1 MSCEDAPAGHGRRG
15 AKPHALPSGSRRL
28 DRGDTPRPPGEE
40 PGGGRAGPAEPA
52 RNTAPETRLTLGQLR
67 TFLAV
72 ASTGSVRAAADQLVV
87 TQPAVSAALAA
98 VRKQVGVA
106 LVMRDGRGLRLTPA
120 GEALAER
127 ARAALALLD
136 EAVAAA
142 RGEADPDRGRLRLAS
157 VTTAGEHLAP
167 PLLASFLADHPEV
180 AVSME
185 VGNRRRVADLLAHH
199 EVDLAIGGRP
209 PPGAETLATRANHL
223 VVVGAAGEKQRR
235 RRGRTVTTADLDMA
249 TWLLREPGSGTRATA
264 EALLEE
270 LGIAPRIQ
278 TFGSNGAVV
287 ESVRIGLG
295 ITLISADA
303 VAGHVAAGA
312 LEEWEHPGLPVE
324 RPWHLLGRTGEP
336 LAPTP
341 DRFLTHL
348 LDCGW
353 ERPGRISQGTA

>member
-1 MSCEDAPAGHGRRG
+1 MSM
-15 AKPHALPSGSRRL
+15 
-28 DRGDTPRPPGEE
+28 
-40 PGGGRAGPAEPA
+40 AE
-52 RNTAPETRLTLGQLR
+52 ETRLTLGQLR

-72 ASTGSVRAAADQLVV
+72 ASTGSVRAAAEQLVV
-87 TQPAVSAALAA
+87 TQPAVSSALAA

-120 GEALAER
+120 GEALAQR

-167 PLLASFLADHPEV
+167 PLLASFLATHPEV
-180 AVSME
+180 AVSLE

-209 PPGAETLATRANHL
+209 PPGAETLAVRANRL
-223 VVVGAAGEKQRR
+223 VVISAPTSPAG
-235 RRGRTVTTADLDMA
+235 RRGKAVPRTVTETELATA

-264 EALLEE
+264 EALLDG
-270 LGIAPRIQ
+270 LGISPRIL

-295 ITLISADA
+295 VTLISADA
-303 VAGHVAAGA
+303 VAGDLKSGG
-312 LEEWEHPGLPVE
+312 LEEWRVPGPPID
-324 RPWHLLGRTGEP
+324 RPWHLMARAGEP

-341 DRFLTHL
+341 DRFLAHL
-348 LDCGW
+348 LESGW
-353 ERPGRISQGTA
+353 ARPAPGGGR

>member
-1 MSCEDAPAGHGRRG
+1 MS
-15 AKPHALPSGSRRL
+15 AK
-28 DRGDTPRPPGEE
+28 
-40 PGGGRAGPAEPA
+40 
-52 RNTAPETRLTLGQLR
+52 PETRLTLGQLR

-87 TQPAVSAALAA
+87 TQPAVSSALAA

-106 LVMRDGRGLRLTPA
+106 LVRRDGRGLRLTPA
-120 GEALAER
+120 GVALAER

-180 AVSME
+180 TVSLE

-209 PPGAETLATRANHL
+209 PPGAETLATRANRL
-223 VVVGAAGEKQRR
+223 VVVSTPGHASSGSAGRR
-235 RRGRTVTTADLDMA
+235 KRPLARTVTKGELDAA

-264 EALLEE
+264 EALLEA
-270 LGIAPRIQ
+270 LGIAPRIL
-278 TFGSNGAVV
+278 TLGSNGAVL

-295 ITLISADA
+295 VTLVSADA
-303 VAGHVAAGA
+303 VASDLAGGA
-312 LEEWEHPGLPVE
+312 LEQWEHPGLPLE

-341 DRFLTHL
+341 DRFFAHL
-348 LDCGW
+348 LNSGW
-353 ERPGRISQGTA
+353 KRPIPAA

>member
-1 MSCEDAPAGHGRRG
+1 MS
-15 AKPHALPSGSRRL
+15 LP
-28 DRGDTPRPPGEE
+28 
-40 PGGGRAGPAEPA
+40 
-52 RNTAPETRLTLGQLR
+52 PETRLTLGQLR

-87 TQPAVSAALAA
+87 TQPAVSSALAA

-106 LVMRDGRGLRLTPA
+106 LVARDGRGLRLTPA

-180 AVSME
+180 AVSLE
-185 VGNRRRVADLLAHH
+185 VGNRRRVADLLSHH

-209 PPGAETLATRANHL
+209 PPGAETLAVRANRL
-223 VVVGAAGEKQRR
+223 VVVGAPGVEAAAARA
-235 RRGRTVTTADLDMA
+235 VTASELATA

-264 EALLEE
+264 EAFLED
-270 LGIAPRIQ
+270 LGISPRIL

-303 VAGHVAAGA
+303 VAGDLAAGR
-312 LEEWEHPGLPVE
+312 LEEWQHPGLPIE
-324 RPWHLLGRTGEP
+324 RPWHLLGRAGEP

-341 DRFLTHL
+341 ARFLAHL
-348 LDCGW
+348 LDSGW
-353 ERPGRISQGTA
+353 EPARPVGRRA

>member
-1 MSCEDAPAGHGRRG
+1 MS
-15 AKPHALPSGSRRL
+15 LP
-28 DRGDTPRPPGEE
+28 
-40 PGGGRAGPAEPA
+40 
-52 RNTAPETRLTLGQLR
+52 PETRLTLGQLR

-72 ASTGSVRAAADQLVV
+72 AATGSVRAAADQLVV
-87 TQPAVSAALAA
+87 TQPAVSSALAA

-167 PLLASFLADHPEV
+167 PLLASFLADRPEV
-180 AVSME
+180 TVSLE
-185 VGNRRRVADLLAHH
+185 VGNRRRVADLLSHH

-209 PPGAETLATRANHL
+209 PPGAETLAVRANRL
-223 VVVGAAGEKQRR
+223 VVVSATPAP
-235 RRGRTVTTADLDMA
+235 RRGRKKVAARPVARAELEAA

-270 LGIAPRIQ
+270 LGLTPRIL

-295 ITLISADA
+295 VTLISADA
-303 VAGHVAAGA
+303 VAGDLAGGA
-312 LEEWEHPGLPVE
+312 LEEWEHPGLPIE
-324 RPWHLLGRTGEP
+324 RPWHLLGRAGEP

-341 DRFLTHL
+341 DRFLAHL
-348 LDCGW
+348 FASGW
-353 ERPGRISQGTA
+353 ERPGRPSGRRRA

>member
-1 MSCEDAPAGHGRRG
+1 MQP
-15 AKPHALPSGSRRL
+15 
-28 DRGDTPRPPGEE
+28 
-40 PGGGRAGPAEPA
+40 
-52 RNTAPETRLTLGQLR
+52 PETRLTLGQLR

-87 TQPAVSAALAA
+87 TQPAVSSALAA

-127 ARAALALLD
+127 GRAALALLD

-142 RGEADPDRGRLRLAS
+142 RGAADPHRGRLRLAS

-180 AVSME
+180 TISLE
-185 VGNRRRVADLLAHH
+185 VGNRRRVADLLSHH

-209 PPGAETLATRANHL
+209 PPGAETLAVRANRL
-223 VVVGAAGEKQRR
+223 VVVAATPAPRGARKKAAAARPVSRAALE
-235 RRGRTVTTADLDMA
+235 TA

-270 LGIAPRIQ
+270 LGITPRIL
-278 TFGSNGAVV
+278 TLGSNGAVL

-295 ITLISADA
+295 VTLISADA
-303 VAGHVAAGA
+303 VAGDLAGGA
-312 LEEWEHPGLPVE
+312 LEEWQHPGLPIE
-324 RPWHLLGRTGEP
+324 RPWHLLGRAGEL

-341 DRFLTHL
+341 DRFLAHL
-348 LDCGW
+348 FDSGW
-353 ERPGRISQGTA
+353 ERPRRSSARRRA

>member
-1 MSCEDAPAGHGRRG
+1 M
-15 AKPHALPSGSRRL
+15 
-28 DRGDTPRPPGEE
+28 E
-40 PGGGRAGPAEPA
+40 PEAQ
-52 RNTAPETRLTLGQLR
+52 LTLGQLR

-87 TQPAVSAALAA
+87 TQPAVSSALAA
-98 VRKQVGVA
+98 VRKRVGVA
-106 LVMRDGRGLRLTPA
+106 LVQRDGRGLRLTPA
-120 GEALAER
+120 GVALAER

-180 AVSME
+180 AVSLE
-185 VGNRRRVADLLAHH
+185 VGNRRRVADLLSHH

-223 VVVGAAGEKQRR
+223 VVVGAPGDAGAGRAPRR
-235 RRGRTVTTADLDMA
+235 KRAPGRTVTMSDLGAA

-270 LGIAPRIQ
+270 LGIAPRIL
-278 TFGSNGAVV
+278 TLGSNGAVV

-295 ITLISADA
+295 VTLISVDA
-303 VAGHVAAGA
+303 VAGDLASGA
-312 LEEWEHPGLPVE
+312 LQEWEHAGLPVE
-324 RPWHLLGRTGEP
+324 RPWHLLGRAGEP

-341 DRFLTHL
+341 DRFLAHL
-348 LDCGW
+348 LRSGW
-353 ERPGRISQGTA
+353 KRPRSAP

>member
-1 MSCEDAPAGHGRRG
+1 MS
-15 AKPHALPSGSRRL
+15 LP
-28 DRGDTPRPPGEE
+28 E
-40 PGGGRAGPAEPA
+40 P
-52 RNTAPETRLTLGQLR
+52 TRLTLGQLR

-72 ASTGSVRAAADQLVV
+72 AATGSVRAAAEQLVV
-87 TQPAVSAALAA
+87 TQPAVSSALAA

-106 LVMRDGRGLRLTPA
+106 LVTRDGRGLRLTPA

-142 RGEADPDRGRLRLAS
+142 RGEADPDRGRLRLAA

-167 PLLASFLADHPEV
+167 PLLQSFLRSHPG
-180 AVSME
+180 VSVSLE

-209 PPGAETLATRANHL
+209 PLGAETLAMRGNRL
-223 VVVGAAGEKQRR
+223 VVVAAPGAPADQPPAAGPGPGGGPAQLIRR
-235 RRGRTVTTADLDMA
+235 RRRRAARPVSRDDLAAA

-264 EALLEE
+264 DALLDG
-270 LGIAPRIQ
+270 LDIAPRIL
-278 TFGSNGAVV
+278 TLGSNGAVV

-295 ITLISADA
+295 VTLVSADA
-303 VAGHVAAGA
+303 VAGDLAAGG
-312 LEEWEHPGLPVE
+312 LEEWEHPGLPID
-324 RPWHLLGRTGEP
+324 RPWHLLARAGEP

-341 DRFLTHL
+341 ERFLAHL
-348 LDCGW
+348 LDSGW
-353 ERPGRISQGTA
+353 ERPGPPAGRGGA

>member
-1 MSCEDAPAGHGRRG
+1 MIHQLSLMPI
-15 AKPHALPSGSRRL
+15 
-28 DRGDTPRPPGEE
+28 
-40 PGGGRAGPAEPA
+40 EPA
-52 RNTAPETRLTLGQLR
+52 TRLTLGQLR

-180 AVSME
+180 AVSLE

-199 EVDLAIGGRP
+199 EVDLVFGGRP
-209 PPGAETLATRANHL
+209 PPGAETLATRANRL
-223 VVVGAAGEKQRR
+223 VVVGA
-235 RRGRTVTTADLDMA
+235 
-249 TWLLREPGSGTRATA
+249 
-264 EALLEE
+264 
-270 LGIAPRIQ
+270 
-278 TFGSNGAVV
+278 
-287 ESVRIGLG
+287 
-295 ITLISADA
+295 
-303 VAGHVAAGA
+303 
-312 LEEWEHPGLPVE
+312 PGLRSGVPHRAMPPV
-324 RPWHLLGRTGEP
+324 RNP
-336 LAPTP
+336 
-341 DRFLTHL
+341 
-348 LDCGW
+348 
-353 ERPGRISQGTA
+353 S

>member
-1 MSCEDAPAGHGRRG
+1 MS
-15 AKPHALPSGSRRL
+15 LP
-28 DRGDTPRPPGEE
+28 
-40 PGGGRAGPAEPA
+40 
-52 RNTAPETRLTLGQLR
+52 PETRLTLGQLR

-87 TQPAVSAALAA
+87 TQPAVSSALAA

-106 LVMRDGRGLRLTPA
+106 LVARDGRGLRLTPA

-127 ARAALALLD
+127 ARAAVALLD

-167 PLLASFLADHPEV
+167 PLLASFLAEHPEV
-180 AVSME
+180 AVSLE
-185 VGNRRRVADLLAHH
+185 VGNRRRVADLLSHH

-209 PPGAETLATRANHL
+209 PPGAETLAVRPNRL
-223 VVVGAAGEKQRR
+223 VVVAAPGPLRR
-235 RRGRTVTTADLDMA
+235 RRPPPHTPTRPELEAA

-264 EALLEE
+264 EAFLED
-270 LGIAPRIQ
+270 LGISPRIL

-295 ITLISADA
+295 VTLISADA
-303 VAGHVAAGA
+303 VAGDLAAGR
-312 LEEWEHPGLPVE
+312 LEEWQHPGLPIE
-324 RPWHLLGRTGEP
+324 RPWHLLGRAGEP

-341 DRFLTHL
+341 ERFLAHL
-348 LDCGW
+348 LGSGW
-353 ERPGRISQGTA
+353 ERPRRA

>member
-1 MSCEDAPAGHGRRG
+1 MS
-15 AKPHALPSGSRRL
+15 LP
-28 DRGDTPRPPGEE
+28 
-40 PGGGRAGPAEPA
+40 
-52 RNTAPETRLTLGQLR
+52 PETRLTLGQLR

-72 ASTGSVRAAADQLVV
+72 AATGSVRAAADQLVV
-87 TQPAVSAALAA
+87 TQPAVSSALAA

-167 PLLASFLADHPEV
+167 PLLASFLADRPEV
-180 AVSME
+180 TVSLE
-185 VGNRRRVADLLAHH
+185 VGNRRRVADLLSHH

-209 PPGAETLATRANHL
+209 PPGAETLAVRANRL
-223 VVVGAAGEKQRR
+223 VVVATTPAP
-235 RRGRTVTTADLDMA
+235 RRGRKKAAARPVARAELEAA

-270 LGIAPRIQ
+270 LGITPRIL

-295 ITLISADA
+295 VTLISADA
-303 VAGHVAAGA
+303 VVGDLAAGA
-312 LEEWEHPGLPVE
+312 LEEWEHPGLPIE
-324 RPWHLLGRTGEP
+324 RPWHLLGRAGEP

-341 DRFLTHL
+341 DRFLAHL
-348 LDCGW
+348 FASGW
-353 ERPGRISQGTA
+353 ERPGRASGRRRA

>member
-1 MSCEDAPAGHGRRG
+1 M
-15 AKPHALPSGSRRL
+15 LI
-28 DRGDTPRPPGEE
+28 E
-40 PGGGRAGPAEPA
+40 P
-52 RNTAPETRLTLGQLR
+52 PETRLTLGQLR

-72 ASTGSVRAAADQLVV
+72 ASTGSVRAAAEALVV
-87 TQPAVSAALAA
+87 TQPAVSSALAA

-106 LVMRDGRGLRLTPA
+106 LVARDGRGLRLTPA

-142 RGEADPDRGRLRLAS
+142 RGEADPGRGRLRLAA

-167 PLLASFLADHPEV
+167 PLLASFLAAHPG
-180 AVSME
+180 VSVSLE
-185 VGNRRRVADLLAHH
+185 VGNRRRVADLLSHH

-209 PPGAETLATRANHL
+209 PPGAQTLAVRDNRL
-223 VVVGAAGEKQRR
+223 VVVASPTYPVGARAENRHPVRGLRSEVPGAPGASRR
-235 RRGRTVTTADLDMA
+235 RRVRPPGRAVAVAELQAA

-270 LGIAPRIQ
+270 LGIAPRIL
-278 TFGSNGAVV
+278 TLGSNGAVL

-295 ITLISADA
+295 VTLASADA
-303 VAGHVAAGA
+303 VAGDLTAGG
-312 LEEWEHPGLPVE
+312 LEEWRHEGLPIE
-324 RPWHLLGRTGEP
+324 RPWHLLARAAEA

-341 DRFLTHL
+341 ARFVAHV
-348 LDCGW
+348 LDQGW
-353 ERPGRISQGTA
+353 ARPPDGEGHP

>member
-1 MSCEDAPAGHGRRG
+1 MS
-15 AKPHALPSGSRRL
+15 L
-28 DRGDTPRPPGEE
+28 
-40 PGGGRAGPAEPA
+40 
-52 RNTAPETRLTLGQLR
+52 APETRLTLGQLR

-87 TQPAVSAALAA
+87 TQPAVSSALAA

-106 LVMRDGRGLRLTPA
+106 LVTRDGRGLRLTPA

-167 PLLASFLADHPEV
+167 PLLASFLAGHPEV
-180 AVSME
+180 AVSLE
-185 VGNRRRVADLLAHH
+185 VGNRRRVADLLSHH

-209 PPGAETLATRANHL
+209 PPGAETLAVKANRLVLVSAPGGPAAPTAGARAENPQR
-223 VVVGAAGEKQRR
+223 VGVSRPGSGGPPAKSGRS
-235 RRGRTVTTADLDMA
+235 RGRKGRAVTRGQLAAA

-264 EALLEE
+264 EALLED
-270 LGIAPRIQ
+270 LGITPRIL

-303 VAGHVAAGA
+303 VAGDLASGR
-312 LEEWEHPGLPVE
+312 LEEWEHPGLPIE
-324 RPWHLLGRTGEP
+324 RPWHLLARAGEP

-341 DRFLTHL
+341 ERFLAHL
-348 LDCGW
+348 LDSGW
-353 ERPGRISQGTA
+353 ERPGPGRGRA

>member
-1 MSCEDAPAGHGRRG
+1 M
-15 AKPHALPSGSRRL
+15 ALP
-28 DRGDTPRPPGEE
+28 
-40 PGGGRAGPAEPA
+40 
-52 RNTAPETRLTLGQLR
+52 PETRLTLGQLR

-72 ASTGSVRAAADQLVV
+72 AATGSVRAAADQLVV
-87 TQPAVSAALAA
+87 TQPAVSSALAA

-120 GEALAER
+120 GVALAER

-167 PLLASFLADHPEV
+167 PLLASFLADRPEV
-180 AVSME
+180 AVSLE
-185 VGNRRRVADLLAHH
+185 VGNRRRVADLLSHH

-209 PPGAETLATRANHL
+209 PPGAETLAVRANRL
-223 VVVGAAGEKQRR
+223 VVVAATPAP
-235 RRGRTVTTADLDMA
+235 RRGRKKVAARPVARAELEAA

-270 LGIAPRIQ
+270 LGITPRIL
-278 TFGSNGAVV
+278 TFGSNGAVL

-295 ITLISADA
+295 VTLISADA
-303 VAGHVAAGA
+303 VVGYLASGA
-312 LEEWEHPGLPVE
+312 LEEWEHPGLPIE
-324 RPWHLLGRTGEP
+324 RPWHLLGRAGEP

-341 DRFLTHL
+341 DRFLAHL
-348 LDCGW
+348 FASGW
-353 ERPGRISQGTA
+353 ERPGRSSGRRRA

>member
-1 MSCEDAPAGHGRRG
+1 MDP
-15 AKPHALPSGSRRL
+15 
-28 DRGDTPRPPGEE
+28 
-40 PGGGRAGPAEPA
+40 
-52 RNTAPETRLTLGQLR
+52 PETRLTLGQLR

-72 ASTGSVRAAADQLVV
+72 AATGSVRAAADQLVV
-87 TQPAVSAALAA
+87 TQPAVSSALAA

-180 AVSME
+180 TVSLE
-185 VGNRRRVADLLAHH
+185 VGNRRRVADLLSHH
-199 EVDLAIGGRP
+199 EADLAIGGRP
-209 PPGAETLATRANHL
+209 PPGAETLATRSNRL
-223 VVVGAAGEKQRR
+223 VVVGAPGLPSGVPHRAMPAVRNAGSRR
-235 RRGRTVTTADLDMA
+235 AGGGERAGGRAVTTPELDAA

-270 LGIAPRIQ
+270 LGIAPRIL
-278 TFGSNGAVV
+278 TFGSNGAVL

-295 ITLISADA
+295 ITLTSADA
-303 VAGHVAAGA
+303 VAGDLAGGT
-312 LEEWEHPGLPVE
+312 LDEWQHPGLPIE
-324 RPWHLLGRTGEP
+324 RPWHLLGRAGEP

-341 DRFLTHL
+341 DRFLAHL
-348 LDCGW
+348 FASGW
-353 ERPGRISQGTA
+353 ERPGRPPARRRA

>member
-1 MSCEDAPAGHGRRG
+1 MSTEF
-15 AKPHALPSGSRRL
+15 
-28 DRGDTPRPPGEE
+28 
-40 PGGGRAGPAEPA
+40 
-52 RNTAPETRLTLGQLR
+52 ETRLTLGQLR

-87 TQPAVSAALAA
+87 TQPAVSSALAA

-180 AVSME
+180 TVSLE

-209 PPGAETLATRANHL
+209 PPGAETLATRANRL
-223 VVVGAAGEKQRR
+223 VVVGAPGLPSGVFHRAMPAEGSASARRATGRR
-235 RRGRTVTTADLDMA
+235 RARSRTVTKTELDRA

-264 EALLEE
+264 EAFLEE
-270 LGIAPRIQ
+270 IGIAPRIL
-278 TFGSNGAVV
+278 TFGSNGAVL

-303 VAGHVAAGA
+303 VAGDLDGA
-312 LEEWEHPGLPVE
+312 TLEEWQHPGLPVE
-324 RPWHLLGRTGEP
+324 RPWHLLGRAGEP

-341 DRFLTHL
+341 DRFLAHL
-348 LDCGW
+348 LNSGW
-353 ERPGRISQGTA
+353 KRPIAAA